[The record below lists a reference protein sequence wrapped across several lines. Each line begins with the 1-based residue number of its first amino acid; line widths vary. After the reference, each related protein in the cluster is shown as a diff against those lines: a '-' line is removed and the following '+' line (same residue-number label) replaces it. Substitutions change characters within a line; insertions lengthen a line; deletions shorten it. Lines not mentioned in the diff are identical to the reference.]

1 MDNFILKNRLDILRL
16 GDYCLTDNPQKVI
29 KNIDYDK
36 KNNYWFLDNS
46 SAFNFKTDKQYKRD
60 ILSDYSCILEFDI
73 DDIPLRARAILYLLE
88 LSKKNNSDQIT
99 NITANI

>member
-1 MDNFILKNRLDILRL
+1 MEKINWRELGVDTLELLGYSDISGVRDFDGLSLKQI
-16 GDYCLTDNPQKVI
+16 
-29 KNIDYDK
+29 
-36 KNNYWFLDNS
+36 
-46 SAFNFKTDKQYKRD
+46 RD

>member
-1 MDNFILKNRLDILRL
+1 METINLYELGIDTLELLGYSDISSVMDFDGLSLKQI
-16 GDYCLTDNPQKVI
+16 
-29 KNIDYDK
+29 
-36 KNNYWFLDNS
+36 
-46 SAFNFKTDKQYKRD
+46 RD

>member
-1 MDNFILKNRLDILRL
+1 MEKINWRELGVDTLELLGYSDISSVMDFDGLSLKQI
-16 GDYCLTDNPQKVI
+16 
-29 KNIDYDK
+29 
-36 KNNYWFLDNS
+36 
-46 SAFNFKTDKQYKRD
+46 RD